1 MDFQAVA
8 DALSHIQSVG
18 SMLSKQQLLKQY
30 AELPGF
36 TNVLKFIYDPY
47 FTTGLKQ
54 AKLDNE
60 LTAWDAPTV
69 EEVMEHLRKNSTGTS
84 TDAMLAN
91 GFIYA
96 SDDPNWQWAATGL
109 VTKDL
114 QIGVSVTTLNNVF
127 GKDFIPKIGI
137 MRGMLCPHDWRGYGI
152 ATEKI
157 DGNRRLFF
165 NTAGGVKTYT
175 RSGKPDTGL
184 TEIEAEIHDH
194 LPQGFVF
201 DCECVAEGDYGDNIE
216 LRQASASVLNRRNQ
230 KRTGVRALCFDVLT
244 IDEYNKGKSRLG
256 ALARKTMLAAMM
268 GDSAS
273 VNKLV
278 DFGLILDLEAKD
290 KFGQTTNYRH
300 SVYALGQKYFNAL
313 NMRLEHIKALPI
325 LGVATS
331 YDEGVELAKPIWDV
345 KGEGV
350 MLVEWQSAY
359 EVNPNPRKT
368 LLKIKMLKEYTAKC
382 IGVYEGDNKY
392 TGMLGG
398 ITVDWEGNV
407 FGVGTG
413 FTDYDR
419 QLLWDDP
426 DRIVGKLVELDS
438 FGESVNKQGG
448 HALNCPVF
456 KRIVGEDASGD

>member
-1 MDFQAVA
+1 MDFLKVA
-8 DALSHIQSVG
+8 YALNDIAQTPGKIAKETLLRTYAKSVD
-18 SMLSKQQLLKQY
+18 
-30 AELPGF
+30 GF
-36 TNVLKFIYDPY
+36 TDVLKFIYDPY

-54 AKLDNE
+54 AKLDRADIHYE
-60 LTAWDAPTV
+60 QRSA
-69 EEVMEHLRKNSTGTS
+69 EEIMDYLRANSTGS
-84 TDAMLAN
+84 DVDAMLAN
-91 GFIYA
+91 AFIY
-96 SDDPNWQWAATGL
+96 SVEDPTWEWAATGL

-114 QIGVSVTTLNNVF
+114 QIGISVTTLNNVF
-127 GKDFIPKIGI
+127 GKNFIPKIGI
-137 MRGMLCPHDWRGYGI
+137 MRGMLCPHDWEGYGI

-165 NTAGGVKTYT
+165 NTASGVKTYT

-184 TEIEAEIHDH
+184 TEIEAEIHAH
-194 LPQGFVF
+194 LPVGFVF
-201 DCECVAEGDYGDNIE
+201 DCECIAEGDFGDNIE
-216 LRQASASVLNRRNQ
+216 LRQASASVLNKRNQ
-230 KRTGVRALCFDVLT
+230 QRRGVRALCFDVLK
-244 IDEYNKGKSRLG
+244 IEEYEQGRSKYS
-256 ALARKTMLAAMM
+256 ALARKTLLAAMM
-268 GDSAS
+268 GDDSSVDVLQAFAIKLDNEFEAKGKPSHLANS
-273 VNKLV
+273 VNAL
-278 DFGLILDLEAKD
+278 
-290 KFGQTTNYRH
+290 RH
-300 SVYALGQKYFNAL
+300 CYPTSHIF
-313 NMRLEHIKALPI
+313 EHIRPLPI
-325 LGVATS
+325 LGIAAS